1 MDFQNCKRNRY
12 GKCDIPANTVER
24 IKEGFARLG
33 LKPEYAPVSLSE
45 NIHWGRAWID
55 SIRIVCNGKGIT
67 PELAR
72 ASAYAE
78 LAERFSAGLFYPVFE
93 QEVRFNVPALYDEAT
108 SKFLNHEWMD
118 GYRHA
123 HQDDLGHPLKIEEL
137 LADETHLT
145 REDIAEIEDSRMAHH
160 WVDGISLISGDTIQ
174 VPINFVTYIHASNGI
189 AAGNTLEEALIQ
201 ASCEIFERHA
211 QIETIRPERV
221 VPSIH
226 LDSVENDGIRGLVDF
241 YERNNVEV
249 IIKDLSFDGLLPAL
263 GAFFINRNLK
273 SDRLEHKI
281 LIPAVSFN
289 LDEALSRCFTE
300 GMQGRDT
307 LLTPRPQLDRPVVHR
322 SQVDN
327 FYLLMKCGIS
337 LKDISFL
344 ERGETKPYRNRPAT
358 DILSEIEQVKQI
370 CRRLDTDLILLDQT
384 HPILDF
390 PVVRVLMPRI
400 SDFLP
405 FLKSDILISEATK
418 PSAQWRG
425 GEFAPVMQSFFP
437 S

>member
-1 MDFQNCKRNRY
+1 M
-12 GKCDIPANTVER
+12 
-24 IKEGFARLG
+24 
-33 LKPEYAPVSLSE
+33 
-45 NIHWGRAWID
+45 
-55 SIRIVCNGKGIT
+55 
-67 PELAR
+67 
-72 ASAYAE
+72 
-78 LAERFSAGLFYPVFE
+78 
-93 QEVRFNVPALYDEAT
+93 
-108 SKFLNHEWMD
+108 
-118 GYRHA
+118 
-123 HQDDLGHPLKIEEL
+123 
-137 LADETHLT
+137 
-145 REDIAEIEDSRMAHH
+145 
-160 WVDGISLISGDTIQ
+160 
-174 VPINFVTYIHASNGI
+174 
-189 AAGNTLEEALIQ
+189 
-201 ASCEIFERHA
+201 
-211 QIETIRPERV
+211 
-221 VPSIH
+221 
-226 LDSVENDGIRGLVDF
+226 VDF
-241 YERNNVEV
+241 YERNNVAV
-249 IIKDLSFDGLLPAL
+249 MIKDLSFDGLLPAL

-344 ERGETKPYRNRPAT
+344 EQGETKPYQNRPAT
-358 DILSEIEQVKQI
+358 DILSEIEQVKRI
-370 CRRLDTDLILLDQT
+370 CRHLDTDLILLDQT

-390 PVVRVLMPRI
+390 PVVRVVMPRI

-405 FLKSDILISEATK
+405 FLKPDILISEATK

-425 GEFAPVMQSFFP
+425 EEFAPVMQSFFR